1 MRIQKFAVLT
11 ILFALFMIIT
21 VNDLHAAKTDP
32 VATKQ
37 GLIRGKLMDG
47 KSVAHFMGVPFAKPP
62 IGDLRWKAPEPAEPW
77 DGVHDAFKFSPWC
90 SQNHEKSDEYMR
102 VFGKGMGHGWL
113 RRFVV
118 NTAMKVMPAAKVSED
133 CLYLN
138 IRTGNLNGEEKQP
151 VMVWIH
157 GGAYQYGSG
166 DDMMAQTNALVKR
179 GIVQVSINYR
189 LGILGFF
196 AHPVLSEESEHGV
209 SGNYGLLDQIAALE
223 WIRENIEVF
232 GGDPNNVTIFG
243 ESSGGASVANLMSS
257 PLAEGLFHRAI
268 IQSTGPEGFM
278 LGLESSSGDLLSAH
292 DAGVNFTQGL
302 EIDSDKVSAEELR
315 AIPIDSL
322 LQHISATRDEYAYK
336 YLYPIIDGY
345 VLPKNAAQT
354 FRDSLQSRV
363 PLLIGYNGDEGSLF
377 YHDKQSPSTW
387 EFNAPKEYGEF
398 VKFLEKHY
406 GEDSK
411 ELIKLYG
418 FDNPET
424 RMQGEIDMGG
434 DEENGVFARF
444 FAGQMDKIGVSSYLY
459 HFTRVA
465 PSKKQTLGAY
475 HFADVPFVFDSHNF
489 FFTANSDD
497 EELTKA
503 MGDYWTNFAKT
514 GNPNGNGLV
523 EWSDYNTENGKWINL
538 NHKIESE
545 KVSRKTK
552 LDILEKTMLKKM
564 CDTSPIIESNILKI
578 K

>member
-1 MRIQKFAVLT
+1 MRIPKTMIARLFVKSLT
-11 ILFALFMIIT
+11 LLSFLFIT
-21 VNDLHAAKTDP
+21 TADLYAAKTDA

-37 GLIRGKLMDG
+37 GLIRGKWMEG
-47 KSVAHFMGVPFAKPP
+47 KTIAHFKGVPFAKPP
-62 IGDLRWKAPEPAEPW
+62 VGDFRWRAPQPVESWE
-77 DGVHDAFKFSPWC
+77 GVRDAFKFSPWC
-90 SQNHEKSDEYMR
+90 SQNHEKGDEYMR

-138 IRTGNLNGEEKQP
+138 IRTGNLNGEAKQP

-157 GGAYQYGSG
+157 GGAFQYGSG

-179 GIVQVSINYR
+179 GVVQVSINYR

-196 AHPVLSEESEHGV
+196 AHPALSEESEHGV

-223 WIRENIEVF
+223 WIRNNIEAF

-268 IQSTGPEGFM
+268 IQSTGPEGF
-278 LGLESSSGDLLSAH
+278 LIGLENSSGDLLSAH
-292 DAGVNFTQGL
+292 DAGINFTQGL
-302 EIDSDKVSAEELR
+302 GIESDKVSADELR
-315 AIPIDSL
+315 AISIDTL
-322 LQHISATRDEYAYK
+322 LKCVGVSREEYAYK

-345 VLPKNAAQT
+345 VLPQNAAQT

-387 EFNAPKEYGEF
+387 EFNAPEEYDEF

-406 GEDSK
+406 GESSK
-411 ELIKLYG
+411 ELIDLYG
-418 FDNPET
+418 FANPET
-424 RMQGEIDMGG
+424 RRQGEIAMSG

-444 FAGQMDKIGVSSYLY
+444 FVSQMDKIGVPSYLY

-489 FFTANSDD
+489 FFTAKGED

-503 MGDYWTNFAKT
+503 IGDYWTNFAKT

-523 EWSDYNTENGKWINL
+523 EWPDYDINSGQWLNL
-538 NHKIESE
+538 NHVIRAEN
-545 KVSRKTK
+545 VTRKAK
-552 LDILEKTMLKKM
+552 LDILEKTMLEKM
-564 CDTSPIIESNILKI
+564 ENFKE